1 MRSCCIIE
9 NFRHDCISSR
19 YGRQYIVMGLQTS
32 VAPQGLHSYFLSECL
47 QDTHTFNT
55 FKASTAIM
63 LPERGLGVNNI
74 KVIEE

>member
-1 MRSCCIIE
+1 
-9 NFRHDCISSR
+9 
-19 YGRQYIVMGLQTS
+19 MGLHTS
-32 VAPQGLHSYFLSECL
+32 VVPQGLQFFSLNANSIL